1 MTTEDEVRRA
11 VAVLDTQ
18 RSQLESLARQEELL
32 QLSLEEYMRAKETIS
47 RYRQAGK
54 GAEILV
60 PVGAGAFLIA
70 QVKEDSKALINV
82 GSDIVFEEGVDRA
95 TERLDER
102 IKQLEEAIESLGE
115 RVVDM
120 DNRVKVQTS
129 FVQDLYDKL
138 EKESSGSRGGQ

>member
-102 IKQLEEAIESLGE
+102 IKQLEEASESLGE

>member
-60 PVGAGAFLIA
+60 PVGGGAFLIA
-70 QVKEDSKALINV
+70 QVKEDSRALVNI
-82 GSDIVFEEGVDRA
+82 GSDIVFEEGVDKA

-102 IKQLEEAIESLGE
+102 IKQLEEASTSLGE

-120 DNRVKVQTS
+120 DNRVKVQTN

-138 EKESSGSRGGQ
+138 EKESSGGRGGQ

>member
-1 MTTEDEVRRA
+1 VTTEDEVRRA

-18 RSQLESLARQEELL
+18 RAQLESLARQEELL
-32 QLSLEEYMRAKETIS
+32 QLSLEEYMRAKETVS
-47 RYRQAGK
+47 RYREAGK
-54 GAEILV
+54 DAEILV

-70 QVKEDSKALINV
+70 QVKEDSKALINI
-82 GSDIVFEEGVDRA
+82 GSDIVFEEGVDKA
-95 TERLDER
+95 TERLEER
-102 IKQLEEAIESLGE
+102 IKQLEEASKSLGE

-138 EKESSGSRGGQ
+138 EKESSGARGGQ